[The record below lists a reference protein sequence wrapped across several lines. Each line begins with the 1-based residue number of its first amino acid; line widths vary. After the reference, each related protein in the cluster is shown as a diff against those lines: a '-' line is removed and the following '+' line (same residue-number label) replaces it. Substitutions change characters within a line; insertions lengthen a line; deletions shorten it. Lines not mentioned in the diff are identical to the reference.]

1 MDRST
6 AEAANQMF
14 AKQRAKAEKAKA
26 EKAKGKESTLKKTAK
41 KRSPGSQRAISAI
54 AAVSGKK
61 KRNGEIN
68 IDVDLL

>member
-26 EKAKGKESTLKKTAK
+26 AKGKESTLKKTATAK
-41 KRSPGSQRAISAI
+41 KCSPGSRRAKAAI
-54 AAVSGKK
+54 VVLKLK
-61 KRNGEIN
+61 
-68 IDVDLL
+68 